1 MEEITIKSTSPF
13 TAEAPDIGLREN
25 ETTRLMFR
33 PIIIENPNNKDAC
46 IKGSFLF
53 QRKSKN
59 EQWEDF
65 ETIPLSSL
73 KMGEGYKLGLD
84 SAEFLKFMKGIEPL
98 YKLHREGGVL
108 RGQTKY
114 VKATPQLELLVNLT
128 ESEISNYL
136 DVNTTIGTSLLAKL
150 LNWAVNLDD
159 ATPIINHLVAL
170 NPTSLGKLN
179 AAIGLQ
185 SLKNALSIWESNVDN
200 SREEFWQE
208 SPTEHSFVLEQVF
221 SWPVSIIK
229 DKAYLGGKSIYN
241 KDGNIIDFLM
251 RNRLTQ
257 SAALIEIKTPSTL
270 LLGGK
275 YRSVYNTS
283 DELSGSIMQTLN
295 YRHSL
300 QENSASLKNEH
311 DDLFDSFNPQCAVI
325 IGNAGVELNNKSKIK
340 SFELFRHQ
348 FPGLVVITFDEL
360 FNKTK
365 QLINLLENP
374 SVVEDEFEDYLGKM
388 GSAQSNPIYF

>member
-1 MEEITIKSTSPF
+1 METITIKTTSQF
-13 TAEAPDIGLREN
+13 TAEATDIGLREN

-33 PIIIENPNNKDAC
+33 PILIENPNNINAC
-46 IKGSFLF
+46 LKGSFLF

-59 EQWEDF
+59 DPWEDF

-84 SAEFLKFMKGIEPL
+84 SAELLKFMKGIVPL

-114 VKATPQLELLVNLT
+114 VKATPQLELLANLT

-136 DVNTTIGTSLLAKL
+136 DANTTIGTSLLAKL

-159 ATPIINHLVAL
+159 PTPLINHLVAL

-185 SLKNALSIWESNVDN
+185 SLKKALSIWESNVNN
-200 SREEFWQE
+200 SDEEFWQK
-208 SPTEHSFVLEQVF
+208 SLAEHSFVLEQVF
-221 SWPVSIIK
+221 SWPVSIVNE
-229 DKAYLGGKSIYN
+229 KAYLGGKSQLN
-241 KDGNIIDFLM
+241 SGGNVVDFLM
-251 RNRLTQ
+251 KNRLTQ
-257 SAALIEIKTPSTL
+257 SAAIIEIKTPSTR
-270 LLGGK
+270 LLGGE
-275 YRSVYNTS
+275 YRNVYNTS
-283 DELSGSIMQTLN
+283 KELSGSIMQTLN
-295 YRHSL
+295 YKHSL
-300 QENSASLKNEH
+300 QENFASLTNR
-311 DDLFDSFNPQCAVI
+311 LSGLYDSINPQCAVI
-325 IGNAGVELNNKSKIK
+325 IGNASVELDDSSKIK

-348 FPGLVVITFDEL
+348 FSGLLVITFDEL
-360 FNKTK
+360 FNKTR

-374 SVVEDEFEDYLGKM
+374 IVVEDEFDD
-388 GSAQSNPIYF
+388 NIPF

>member
-1 MEEITIKSTSPF
+1 MEQITIKSTSRF

-33 PIIIENPNNKDAC
+33 PIIIENPNNIDAC

-59 EQWEDF
+59 EQWENF
-65 ETIPLSSL
+65 ETISLASL

-84 SAEFLKFMKGIEPL
+84 SAELLKFMKEIVPL

-114 VKATPQLELLVNLT
+114 VRATPQLELLANLI

-136 DVNTTIGTSLLAKL
+136 DANTTIGTSLLAKL

-159 ATPIINHLVAL
+159 PTPLINHLVAL

-179 AAIGLQ
+179 SAIGLQ
-185 SLKNALSIWESNVDN
+185 SLKKALSIWESNVNN
-200 SREEFWQE
+200 SDEEFWQK
-208 SPTEHSFVLEQVF
+208 SLAEHSFVLEQVF
-221 SWPVSIIK
+221 SWPVSIVNE
-229 DKAYLGGKSIYN
+229 KAYLGGKSQLN
-241 KDGNIIDFLM
+241 TGGNVVDFLM
-251 RNRLTQ
+251 KNRLTQ
-257 SAALIEIKTPSTL
+257 SAAIIEIKTPSTR
-270 LLGGK
+270 LLGGE
-275 YRSVYNTS
+275 YRNVYNTS
-283 DELSGSIMQTLN
+283 KELSGSIMQTLN
-295 YRHSL
+295 YKHSL
-300 QENSASLKNEH
+300 QENFASLTNR
-311 DDLFDSFNPQCAVI
+311 LSGLYDSINPQCAVI
-325 IGNAGVELNNKSKIK
+325 IGNASVELDDSSKIK

-348 FPGLVVITFDEL
+348 FSGLLVITFDEL
-360 FNKTK
+360 FNKTR

-374 SVVEDEFEDYLGKM
+374 IVVEDEFDD
-388 GSAQSNPIYF
+388 NIPF

>member
-1 MEEITIKSTSPF
+1 MGEITIKSTSRV
-13 TAEAPDIGLREN
+13 TAEAPDIALREN
-25 ETTRLMFR
+25 EATRLMFR

-46 IKGSFLF
+46 VKGSFLF

-65 ETIPLSSL
+65 ETISLASL

-84 SAEFLKFMKGIEPL
+84 SAELLKFMKEIVPL
-98 YKLHREGGVL
+98 YKLHREGGVPK
-108 RGQTKY
+108 GQTKY
-114 VKATPQLELLVNLT
+114 VRATPQLELLANLT

-136 DVNTTIGTSLLAKL
+136 DANITIGTSLLAKL

-159 ATPIINHLVAL
+159 PTLLINHLVEL

-185 SLKNALSIWESNVDN
+185 SLKKALSIWESNADN
-200 SREEFWQE
+200 SSEEFWQE
-208 SPTEHSFVLEQVF
+208 SLTEHSFVLEQVF
-221 SWPVSIIK
+221 SWPVSIVK
-229 DKAYLGGKSIYN
+229 DKAYLGGKSIHN
-241 KDGNIIDFLM
+241 TGGNIVDFLM

-257 SAALIEIKTPSTL
+257 CAALIEIKTPSTL

-283 DELSGSIMQTLN
+283 NELSGSIMQTLN

-300 QENSASLKNEH
+300 QENSASLKNEQY
-311 DDLFDSFNPQCAVI
+311 DVFNSFNPQCAVI
-325 IGNAGVELNNKSKIK
+325 IGNAGVELNNESKTK

-348 FPGLVVITFDEL
+348 FPGLLVITFDEL
-360 FNKTK
+360 FNKTR

-374 SVVEDEFEDYLGKM
+374 IVVEDEFDD
-388 GSAQSNPIYF
+388 NIPF

>member
-1 MEEITIKSTSPF
+1 MEQITIKSTSRF

-33 PIIIENPNNKDAC
+33 PIIIENPNNIDAC

-65 ETIPLSSL
+65 ETISLASL
-73 KMGEGYKLGLD
+73 KMGEGYKLGLG
-84 SAEFLKFMKGIEPL
+84 SAELLKFMKEIVPL

-114 VKATPQLELLVNLT
+114 VRATPQLELLANLT

-136 DVNTTIGTSLLAKL
+136 DANTTIGTSLFAKL

-159 ATPIINHLVAL
+159 PTLLINHLVAL

-185 SLKNALSIWESNVDN
+185 SLKNALSIWESNADN
-200 SREEFWQE
+200 PREEFWQE
-208 SPTEHSFVLEQVF
+208 SLTEHSFVLEQVF
-221 SWPVSIIK
+221 SWPVSIVK
-229 DKAYLGGKSIYN
+229 DKAYLGGKSIHN
-241 KDGNIIDFLM
+241 TGGNIVDFLM
-251 RNRLTQ
+251 LNRLTQ
-257 SAALIEIKTPSTL
+257 SAALIEIKTPSTQ
-270 LLGGK
+270 LLGAV
-275 YRSVYNTS
+275 YRGSVYNTS
-283 DELSGSIMQTLN
+283 NELSGSIMQTLN
-295 YRHSL
+295 YKHLL
-300 QENSASLKNEH
+300 QESFTSLTSGQ

-325 IGNAGVELNNKSKIK
+325 IGNAGVELNNKSKTK

-348 FPGLVVITFDEL
+348 FPGLLVITFDEL
-360 FNKTK
+360 FNKTR

-374 SVVEDEFEDYLGKM
+374 VIAEVEFDDNIPF
-388 GSAQSNPIYF
+388 

>member
-1 MEEITIKSTSPF
+1 METITIKTTSQF
-13 TAEAPDIGLREN
+13 TAEATDIGLREN

-33 PIIIENPNNKDAC
+33 PIIIENPNNINAC
-46 IKGSFLF
+46 LKGSFLF

-59 EQWEDF
+59 DPWEDF

-84 SAEFLKFMKGIEPL
+84 SAELLKFMKGIVPL

-114 VKATPQLELLVNLT
+114 VKATPQLELLANLT

-136 DVNTTIGTSLLAKL
+136 DANTTIGTSLLAKL

-159 ATPIINHLVAL
+159 PTPLINHLVAL

-185 SLKNALSIWESNVDN
+185 SLKKALSIWESNVNN
-200 SREEFWQE
+200 SDEEFWQK
-208 SPTEHSFVLEQVF
+208 SLAEHSFVLEQVF
-221 SWPVSIIK
+221 SWPVSIVNE
-229 DKAYLGGKSIYN
+229 KAYLGGKSQLN
-241 KDGNIIDFLM
+241 SGGNVVDFLM
-251 RNRLTQ
+251 KNRLTQ
-257 SAALIEIKTPSTL
+257 SAAIIEIKTPSTR
-270 LLGGK
+270 LLGGE
-275 YRSVYNTS
+275 YRNVYNTS
-283 DELSGSIMQTLN
+283 KELSGSIMQTLN
-295 YRHSL
+295 YKHSL
-300 QENSASLKNEH
+300 QENFASLTNR
-311 DDLFDSFNPQCAVI
+311 LSGLYDSINPQCAVI
-325 IGNAGVELNNKSKIK
+325 IGNASVELDDSSKIK

-348 FPGLVVITFDEL
+348 FSGLLVITFDEL
-360 FNKTK
+360 FNKTR

-374 SVVEDEFEDYLGKM
+374 IVVEDEFDD
-388 GSAQSNPIYF
+388 NIPF